1 MLSAKDVLLGQKHTN
16 RKSVT
21 RNYRDGGV
29 GKLTFFLFIFYGGVN
44 DEHIRRSAFLLLKS
58 PKNGL
63 CLAKSDFARTW
74 KLF

>member
-29 GKLTFFLFIFYGGVN
+29 GKLTF
-44 DEHIRRSAFLLLKS
+44 
-58 PKNGL
+58 L
-63 CLAKSDFARTW
+63 CLFFMVA
-74 KLF
+74 